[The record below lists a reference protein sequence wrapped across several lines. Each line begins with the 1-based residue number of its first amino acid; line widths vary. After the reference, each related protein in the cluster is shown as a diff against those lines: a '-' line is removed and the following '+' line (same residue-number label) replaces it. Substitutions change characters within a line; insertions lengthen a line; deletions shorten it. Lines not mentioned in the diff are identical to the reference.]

1 MMYPEIASA
10 MLFFFF
16 FIQDVIHVCLRVCL
30 LRDQEFSFNKL
41 ALPCLIR
48 LVLFVILG
56 FGWHIELLYQSKRVL
71 ALYLLTV
78 WSLNALPVPLSIL
91 PPRVQKYTC

>member
-16 FIQDVIHVCLRVCL
+16 FFFQDVIHVCLRVCL

-41 ALPCLIR
+41 ALPCL
-48 LVLFVILG
+48 
-56 FGWHIELLYQSKRVL
+56 
-71 ALYLLTV
+71 A
-78 WSLNALPVPLSIL
+78 
-91 PPRVQKYTC
+91 

>member
-16 FIQDVIHVCLRVCL
+16 FQDVIHVCLRVCL

-41 ALPCLIR
+41 ALPNKTCLICYSWFW
-48 LVLFVILG
+48 VA
-56 FGWHIELLYQSKRVL
+56 H
-71 ALYLLTV
+71 
-78 WSLNALPVPLSIL
+78 
-91 PPRVQKYTC
+91 